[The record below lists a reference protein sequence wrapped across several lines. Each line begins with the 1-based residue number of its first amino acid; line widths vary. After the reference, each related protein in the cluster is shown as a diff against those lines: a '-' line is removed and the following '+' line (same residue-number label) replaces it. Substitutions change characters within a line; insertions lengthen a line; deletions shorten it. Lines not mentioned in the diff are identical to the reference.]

1 MVQPEHMRAL
11 VRHGHAVS
19 VYSWPAPRCE
29 RPDDVLIQ
37 VAAAG
42 LNRSDVF
49 VAEGLLESR
58 DPIVLGY
65 ELAGIVAARGPEAR
79 GLSVGDRVTV
89 KPVLPPSRPGFSPT
103 QLGVDR
109 DGAFAELVC
118 VPASVVHRVP
128 DTMSLRHATFVEPV
142 ASAMAVLGAGLDPQ
156 ATGVVLGNGR
166 IAELT
171 RRVCAAHGLE
181 GLRCWDRSGA
191 PLEPESLDFAV
202 ETWATEA
209 TLHALTTALRPGG
222 LLVLRSRPVVPVAL
236 DVRAVV
242 YKDLRIRG
250 VSYGPFDDAIEV
262 LASERLQIDDLLGP
276 MLPLEEFER
285 AFAHARDVRHPKV
298 FFAIRPELFG
308 ATSADGTGT
317 AASAG
322 GRPGSW

>member
-1 MVQPEHMRAL
+1 MRAL
-11 VRHGHAVS
+11 VRRGRTVR
-19 VYSWPAPRCE
+19 VYSWPSPSCKRA
-29 RPDDVLIQ
+29 DDVLIR

-58 DPIVLGY
+58 DPIVMGY
-65 ELAGIVAARGPEAR
+65 ELAGVIEAIGPEVQ
-79 GLSVGDRVTV
+79 GLTVGERVTV

-118 VPASVVHRVP
+118 VPAKSVHRVP

-142 ASAMAVLGAGLDPQ
+142 AAAMAVLDARLDAT
-156 ATGVVLGNGR
+156 ATGVVLGSGR
-166 IAELT
+166 IGELT
-171 RRVCAAHGLE
+171 RRVCAAHGLDR
-181 GLRCWDRSGA
+181 LRCWDRRGA
-191 PLEPESLDFAV
+191 PLEPESLDFAI

-250 VSYGPFDDAIEV
+250 VSYGKFDDAIEL
-262 LASERLQIDDLLGP
+262 LASGRLEVDDLIGE
-276 MLPLEEFER
+276 MVPLEDFER
-285 AFAHARDVRHPKV
+285 AFAHARDLRHPKV

-308 ATSADGTGT
+308 ATTASDG
-317 AASAG
+317 AG
-322 GRPGSW
+322 QAPGELAGARPGTW